1 MEYLKPVILQVL
13 TPQCYDEFFV
23 NFNFFHVECL
33 KAALSK
39 GLGLGII
46 AGSVL
51 VKVPQILKLFN
62 AKSGEGINLTAIFM
76 ELFAISANMA
86 YSYRNEFPFSSWGE
100 GFFLAVQTALV
111 AALVLLYGSGPGKG
125 KNAGK
130 SAAGG
135 RSGSAVAALS
145 FLACFSA
152 GLALMLSP
160 LAPMQLLWLFQA
172 SIVPIIVVSKM
183 IQAVANYRQ
192 GGTGQL
198 SAVTIFLLTGGAAA
212 RIFTSIQETGDS
224 MMILTYVVSTFVNC
238 VIAAQVIYYWNSGKS
253 AKGGANKKKAAAKAK
268 KDK

>member
-1 MEYLKPVILQVL
+1 LSTDKMEYLKPVILQVL

-111 AALVLLYGSGPGKG
+111 AALVLLYGSGPGK
-125 KNAGK
+125 
-130 SAAGG
+130 
-135 RSGSAVAALS
+135 AALS

-253 AKGGANKKKAAAKAK
+253 AK
-268 KDK
+268 

>member
-13 TPQCYDEFFV
+13 SPQCYDEFFL

-86 YSYRNEFPFSSWGE
+86 YSFRNEFPFSAWGE
-100 GFFLAVQTALV
+100 GFFLAVQTAIV
-111 AALVLLYGSGPGKG
+111 AALVLLY
-125 KNAGK
+125 AGR
-130 SAAGG
+130 G
-135 RSGSAVAALS
+135 GSAVSAVS
-145 FLACFSA
+145 FLGCFSA
-152 GLALMLSP
+152 GLALLLSP

-172 SIVPIIVVSKM
+172 SIVPIIVVSKL

-192 GGTGQL
+192 GSTGQL
-198 SAVTIFLLTGGAAA
+198 SAVTVFLLTGGAAA

-238 VIAAQVIYYWNSGKS
+238 IIALQVIYYWNSGKS
-253 AKGGANKKKAAAKAK
+253 GKASAGKKKAAKAK
-268 KDK
+268 KSQ